1 MINWPTVISP
11 VAMLLALT
19 VQAQAGS
26 QPAPPELPRV
36 EAPLTAAPES
46 EKDDKLRPVP
56 FDAPPK
62 TVKRHRRIRTTVA
75 DLRDPFVKPS
85 RLSKKYRKGVTAL
98 LLPDLKD
105 PFRATTRVQP
115 KNWKVPRVP
124 GDIRDP
130 FSPALRKRIR
140 KVPLGDCRPKQTDD
154 GVVIQRPSAL
164 KKPKSDKK
172 KSSNC
177 VQMVPKDLRDPFAV
191 R

>member
-1 MINWPTVISP
+1 
-11 VAMLLALT
+11 MLLAFA
-19 VQAQAGS
+19 VQAEAGA

-36 EAPLTAAPES
+36 EAPLTAAPEDGK
-46 EKDDKLRPVP
+46 EDKLRPVP
-56 FDAPPK
+56 FDAPPSNK
-62 TVKRHRRIRTTVA
+62 KVKRHRRIRTTVA

-85 RLSKKYRKGVTAL
+85 RLSKKYRKGATAL

-130 FSPALRKRIR
+130 FSPSLRKRVR
-140 KVPLGDCRPKQTDD
+140 KVPLSDCRPKQTDD
-154 GVVIQRPSAL
+154 GVVIQRPSSL
-164 KKPKSDKK
+164 KKPKSDEK

-177 VQMVPKDLRDPFAV
+177 VQMVPKDLRDPFAA